1 MNLTKNVFYGNK
13 IMNQTLYDKDYYLW
27 LEETVGLLRER
38 RLTELDV
45 NNLIEE
51 IEDMGRSEKKAV
63 KSNLKILLCHL
74 LKYKYQPEKCS
85 NSWLSTIFEHRDR
98 LEEDFTD
105 SPSLKRYFEEVFEP
119 CYQKARK
126 QASIETGFPLETFP
140 LNCPFTPE
148 QVLDMDYLPE

>member
-1 MNLTKNVFYGNK
+1 MMET
-13 IMNQTLYDKDYYLW
+13 TLYDKDYYLW
-27 LEETVGLLRER
+27 LEETVQLLREGQF
-38 RLTELDV
+38 TKLDI

-74 LKYKYQPEKCS
+74 LKYKYQPEKRS
-85 NSWLSTIFEHRDR
+85 KSWLSTIFEHRDR
-98 LEEDFTD
+98 LDDDFAD
-105 SPSLKRYFEEVFEP
+105 SPSLKRYFEEVFEA

-126 QASIETGFPLETFP
+126 KASIETGLPLATFP
-140 LNCPFTPE
+140 INCPFTPE